1 MQMHN
6 NSKEKTITI
15 KAELIISLGELAT
28 YVLRKGENNYNLLH
42 MLYNKP
48 KVVNRK
54 IRIIFRDIISKK
66 KAKVLLKGLTFL
78 YNDSDNFSHGSS
90 YFEVILRG
98 TEQEIK
104 KIAGDDKICT
114 FDWNDEKNITS
125 EQ

>member
-1 MQMHN
+1 MHN

-15 KAELIISLGELAT
+15 KAELIISLGGLAT
-28 YVLRKGENNYNLLH
+28 YVLRQGENNYNLLH
-42 MLYNKP
+42 LLYNKP
-48 KVVNRK
+48 KVINRK

-66 KAKVLLKGLTFL
+66 KAKVLLKGLNFL

-98 TEQEIK
+98 TERELK
-104 KIAGDDKICT
+104 KIAGEDMTCT
-114 FDWNDEKNITS
+114 FDWNDEKTYSSS